1 LIRCAFQFVF
11 TSLWLILLKV
21 QDVVGSDH
29 LCLRSSP
36 AEDRQTRVTFLRQ
49 NAGVRS
55 LYLTVWSEDLRL
67 VTCEINTNP
76 LVTGSYDTF
85 CKSSSSESQEIN
97 QRFNISIVLSPD
109 APCTPD
115 APSAQKFTKSAGEG
129 KVRRKRSWIFPG
141 TLWCGHGSR
150 AGGYDQ
156 LGMFEAADRCCR
168 EHDHCNHI
176 IPGMTVNYGVFNPNF
191 YTVSHCDCDQ
201 RFRQCLLSV
210 NDTISSMVG
219 YSYFNILRVPC
230 FELKRRRQCTKMYWW
245 GKCKV
250 TKEAA
255 YATFKNSRP
264 YNKSDIETKFEDKAR
279 ISNTTSSKGQHVT
292 ESPVTK
298 APRKFPRDERR
309 CVTKDPPR
317 GDTFVDRRR
326 GKGCKRR
333 RKLSTVVSSQK
344 PPLSSLHTVT
354 PTVTTHVSNATIS
367 DKLVLNKKKRVKNK
381 SNRKDDLLL
390 CGSLKHLDKC
400 KYKIPPLEKKYDL
413 QNFEA
418 KTAYH
423 CDCTNPICIFVFPQV
438 NRILFYIFVIRVS
451 HICLCQWFL
460 TLLEVLNPT
469 SFICAFTEP
478 FFIKK

>member
-1 LIRCAFQFVF
+1 MYSRCAFQFVF

-333 RKLSTVVSSQK
+333 RKLSTVVSSQ
-344 PPLSSLHTVT
+344 
-354 PTVTTHVSNATIS
+354 N
-367 DKLVLNKKKRVKNK
+367 
-381 SNRKDDLLL
+381 
-390 CGSLKHLDKC
+390 LKHLDKC

-423 CDCTNPICIFVFPQV
+423 CDCTNTGICFTGAQNEPCINITVFKEQ
-438 NRILFYIFVIRVS
+438 NQYS
-451 HICLCQWFL
+451 
-460 TLLEVLNPT
+460 
-469 SFICAFTEP
+469 A
-478 FFIKK
+478 